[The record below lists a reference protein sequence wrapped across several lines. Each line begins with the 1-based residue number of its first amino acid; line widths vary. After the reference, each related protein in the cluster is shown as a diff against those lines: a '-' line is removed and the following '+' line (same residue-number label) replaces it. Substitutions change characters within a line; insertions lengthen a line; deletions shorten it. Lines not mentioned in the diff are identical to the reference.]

1 MNFFKELVK
10 FLKARNKMW
19 MLPVVLVMLLL
30 GLLLLLAQTSVFAPF
45 IYTLF

>member
-1 MNFFKELVK
+1 MNFLKELVK